1 MSNTNLSKIKL
12 KLILLGE
19 SSVGKTSLLLSYT
32 DNYFPKTHVTTIGV
46 ELKEK
51 EIIYKDYQ
59 VTLQIW
65 DTAGQERY
73 RALAK
78 SFFKGAQGI
87 LFVYDITSHKSFDQ
101 INKWIKDA
109 QTHSSDFQ
117 SIIIGNK
124 CDLKNKNVSD
134 DELNAMGN
142 KKNMPVMET
151 SAKDRINVDEAFLK
165 LVEMI
170 IGDKPKNFILDMYGK
185 EKKENI
191 TLEKEKNDS
200 NEKGKKKWKLKC

>member
-1 MSNTNLSKIKL
+1 MSVDFNYLL
-12 KLILLGE
+12 KYIIIGNSGVGKSNILLRYVHE
-19 SSVGKTSLLLSYT
+19 QFNEDFKTT
-32 DNYFPKTHVTTIGV
+32 VGV
-46 ELKEK
+46 EFGAKNIDINK
-51 EIIYKDYQ
+51 KRFRI
-59 VTLQIW
+59 QIW

-87 LFVYDITSHKSFDQ
+87 LFVYDITSHQSFDQ

-170 IGDKPKNFILDMYGK
+170 IGDKPKNFILDLYGK

-191 TLEKEKNDS
+191 TLEKEKNDT

>member
-1 MSNTNLSKIKL
+1 M
-12 KLILLGE
+12 
-19 SSVGKTSLLLSYT
+19 
-32 DNYFPKTHVTTIGV
+32 
-46 ELKEK
+46 
-51 EIIYKDYQ
+51 
-59 VTLQIW
+59 
-65 DTAGQERY
+65 
-73 RALAK
+73 
-78 SFFKGAQGI
+78 
-87 LFVYDITSHKSFDQ
+87 
-101 INKWIKDA
+101 
-109 QTHSSDFQ
+109 
-117 SIIIGNK
+117 IGNK

-170 IGDKPKNFILDMYGK
+170 IGDKPKNFILDLYGK

>member
-1 MSNTNLSKIKL
+1 MSKTNPSKIKL
-12 KLILLGE
+12 KIILLGE

-51 EIIYKDYQ
+51 ELIYKDYQ
-59 VTLQIW
+59 IILQIW

-78 SFFKGAQGI
+78 SFFKGVQGI
-87 LFVYDITSHKSFDQ
+87 LFVYDITSRPSFEQ

-124 CDLKNKNVSD
+124 CDLKDRVVSN
-134 DELNAMGN
+134 DELKTIGE

-151 SAKDRINVDEAFLK
+151 SAKDRTNVEEAFLK
-165 LVEMI
+165 LIELI
-170 IGDKPKNFILDMYGK
+170 IGDKSKDSILELYGVENKDNIKLQKNNNGNEG
-185 EKKENI
+185 EKK
-191 TLEKEKNDS
+191 
-200 NEKGKKKWKLKC
+200 GCCKK